1 MVRYYHYLLASDR
14 SSRLPDASQVRPEPS
29 PARIRPSLTL

>member
-14 SSRLPDASQVRPEPS
+14 SSRLPDASQVRFEPS
-29 PARIRPSLTL
+29 PARIRPSLAL

>member
-1 MVRYYHYLLASDR
+1 MVRYYHHLLMSDQ

-29 PARIRPSLTL
+29 PARIRPSLAL